1 MTVNIVNVR
10 KDICDVYIGR
20 DFGGWEGSKFAN
32 PFPAG
37 KTDAS
42 RQEAINKYADW
53 LRGEIRARRITWKE
67 LAALDGKR
75 LGCWCSPKPCHGD
88 VLAKFIKVAVKIADE
103 LVDS

>member
-1 MTVNIVNVR
+1 MATKIVNVR

-42 RQEAINKYADW
+42 RQEAIDKYTDW
-53 LRGEIRARRITWKE
+53 LRKKIERGEITLAE

-75 LGCWCSPKPCHGD
+75 LGCWCKPKPCHGD
-88 VLAKFIKVAVKIADE
+88 VLAQFVQWAVKE
-103 LVDS
+103 SSNK